1 MLHWRVLLDLD
12 GTVAQNAGRRI
23 AAEQFGIVIT
33 EEQSGQRL
41 PELLGL
47 TDDEFWAWW
56 HEHEELIYDL
66 AEPLPGAAGTVRA
79 LRESGAHIAIVT
91 ARRESSRSVTAAWLD
106 RFGIPYDQM
115 VFSAADKVT
124 VARDLGLTVGF
135 EDDPLNALALAD
147 LMPVI
152 LIENFKNRSQ
162 EIVHDQV
169 FRVSGWQEVLP
180 LLRRLDARPA

>member
-1 MLHWRVLLDLD
+1 MQHWRVLLDLD

-23 AAEQFGIVIT
+23 AAEQFGIVMT

-47 TDDEFWAWW
+47 TDDQFWAWW
-56 HEHEELIYDL
+56 HENQEQIYDQ

-79 LRESGAHIAIVT
+79 LKASGAHIAVVT
-91 ARRESSRSVTAAWLD
+91 ARRESSRLVTAAWLN
-106 RFGIPYDQM
+106 RFGIPYDEM
-115 VFSAADKVT
+115 VFSADDKVA
-124 VARDLGLTVGF
+124 VARGLGLTVGF
-135 EDDPLNALALAD
+135 EDDPLNAVALAD
-147 LMPVI
+147 VIPVI
-152 LIENFKNRSQ
+152 LIENLKNRGQ

-180 LLRRLDARPA
+180 LLRRLGARPA